1 LKLAEA
7 VFDIMQFINC
17 VPLTQSRTPC
27 NNTVIIIKL
36 IPKFAT
42 MLQIQQNVSLKNFNT
57 FGVEAN
63 ASFFAEINHEDE
75 LVELFM
81 DPQWQQTQRLV
92 IGGGSNLLLINDFDG
107 LVIRM
112 NIRGIEHRIN
122 HNQVYI
128 EAGAGEVWNDLVNF
142 CVMRNYAGLE
152 NLSLIPGSVGASPI
166 QNIGAYGVEL
176 KDVFHS
182 CKAFEISTG
191 QFKTFSKQDCKF
203 DYRESVFKSELKG
216 QYIIVS
222 VKFELSLIPNVNLR
236 YGAIEQELQNR
247 GIITPTIKDVSQVV
261 SHIRV
266 AKLPDPSTIGN
277 AGSFFKNPVITVTEF
292 EPIQNKFPEIVNY
305 PAADG
310 FIKLAAGWLIEQCGW
325 KGKVVGNT
333 GTWKNQALVLV
344 NHGGATGEEV
354 YNFSSQII
362 DSVYTKFGVSLQR
375 EVNIVN

>member
-1 LKLAEA
+1 
-7 VFDIMQFINC
+7 
-17 VPLTQSRTPC
+17 
-27 NNTVIIIKL
+27 
-36 IPKFAT
+36 

-81 DPQWQQTQRLV
+81 DPQWQQTERLV
-92 IGGGSNLLLINDFDG
+92 IGGGSNLLLINDFEG
-107 LVIRM
+107 LVIRI

-122 HNQVYI
+122 HNEVFI

-142 CVMRNYAGLE
+142 CVTRNYAGLE

-191 QFKTFSKQDCKF
+191 QFKTFSKDDCKF
-203 DYRESVFKSELKG
+203 GYRESVFKSELKG

-222 VKFELSLIPNVNLR
+222 VKLELSLIPDINLR
-236 YGAIEQELQNR
+236 YGAIEQELVNR
-247 GIITPTIKDVSQVV
+247 GITDPTIKDVSQVV

-277 AGSFFKNPVITVTEF
+277 AGSFFKNPVITADEF
-292 EPIQNKFPEIVNY
+292 GPIKEKFPEIVNY
-305 PAADG
+305 PAGEG

-325 KGKVVGNT
+325 KGKIVGNT

-354 YNFSSQII
+354 YSFSSQII
-362 DSVYTKFGVSLQR
+362 DSVYTKFGVILQR
-375 EVNIVN
+375 EVNIIS

>member
-1 LKLAEA
+1 
-7 VFDIMQFINC
+7 
-17 VPLTQSRTPC
+17 
-27 NNTVIIIKL
+27 
-36 IPKFAT
+36 

-57 FGVEAN
+57 FGVDVN
-63 ASFFAEINHEDE
+63 ARYFAEINHEDE

-81 DPQWQQTQRLV
+81 DPQWQQTERLV
-92 IGGGSNLLLINDFDG
+92 IGGGSNMLPINDFDG

-122 HNQVYI
+122 HEEVFI

-142 CVMRNYAGLE
+142 CVTRNYAGLE

-176 KDVFHS
+176 KDVFNS
-182 CKAFEISTG
+182 CKAFEIATG
-191 QFKTFSKQDCKF
+191 QFKTFSKDDCKF
-203 DYRESVFKSELKG
+203 GYRESVFKDELKG

-222 VKFELSLIPNVNLR
+222 VKFQLSLIPNLNLS
-236 YGAIEQELQNR
+236 YGAIAQELANR
-247 GIITPTIKDVSQVV
+247 HIIEPTIKDVSQVV

-277 AGSFFKNPVITVTEF
+277 AGSFFKNPVITVAEF
-292 EPIQNKFPEIVNY
+292 ESLQEKFHEIVNY
-305 PAADG
+305 PAGDG
-310 FIKLAAGWLIEQCGW
+310 YIKLAAGWLIEQCGW
-325 KGKVVGNT
+325 KGKVVGHT

-354 YNFSSQII
+354 YSFSSQII
-362 DSVYTKFGVSLQR
+362 DSVYTKFGVTLQR
-375 EVNIVN
+375 EVNIIN